1 MSLTLISPSVK
12 CVPCRPPGFGG
23 PSESADAPGPRRWH
37 HPLLAVR
44 CGAAPRWA
52 LVDPQDQGTGHRAR
66 RHDATARHVVPG
78 VGGSEKSD
86 GGKFYGSWWDLN
98 FDFFQVLIWEIEV
111 GYHCDKDYGE
121 WCV

>member
-1 MSLTLISPSVK
+1 MCQMCPLSS
-12 CVPCRPPGFGG
+12 GFGG

-52 LVDPQDQGTGHRAR
+52 LVDSQDQGTGHG
-66 RHDATARHVVPG
+66 ATAPRHGTPRG
-78 VGGSEKSD
+78 ATGGSEKSD
-86 GGKFYGSWWDLN
+86 GGKFYGSWSDLN
-98 FDFFQVLIWEIEV
+98 FDFFKVSIWEIEV
-111 GYHCDKDYGE
+111 GYHCDKNYGE